1 MQTHVEVNM
10 VEGTEHY
17 STHTSSTPIKTLSI
31 IRSTVSTKALD
42 VMWCASLA
50 LATSQLLFC
59 WCVSHR
65 EICLFYTALSSL
77 YGKAQL

>member
-10 VEGTEHY
+10 VEGTEQD
-17 STHTSSTPIKTLSI
+17 STRTSSTPIKTLSI

-42 VMWCASLA
+42 VIWCALA
-50 LATSQLLFC
+50 LATPQLLFC
-59 WCVSHR
+59 WCVSDR